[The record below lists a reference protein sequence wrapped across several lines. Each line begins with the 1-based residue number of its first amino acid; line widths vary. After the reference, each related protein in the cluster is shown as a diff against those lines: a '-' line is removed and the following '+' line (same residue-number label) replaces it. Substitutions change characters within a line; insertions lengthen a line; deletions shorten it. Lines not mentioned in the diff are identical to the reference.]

1 MAIKQGRTSAAD
13 HTGTLRAGAQAPDFE
28 LDSHLGTKV
37 RLSDLRGK
45 QNALIVFYPFAFTG
59 V

>member
-1 MAIKQGRTSAAD
+1 MAIQKGRTSSANP
-13 HTGTLRAGAQAPDFE
+13 TSKLNVGAQAPDVE

-37 RLSDLRGK
+37 RLRDFRDK
-45 QNALIVFYPFAFTG
+45 QNVVLVFYPFAFTG